1 MSWGP
6 FSPTCHR
13 DQRVPQLRTL
23 AAIAYLRLGPHHPLV
38 AELKAAE
45 TDAMAF
51 VRAQELLER
60 LPALQLRHILAT
72 HAAITWPKRGAP

>member
-13 DQRVPQLRTL
+13 EERVPQLRTL

-38 AELKAAE
+38 AELQAAE
-45 TDAMAF
+45 TDAMSF
-51 VRAQELLER
+51 VKAQELVDG
-60 LPALQLRHILAT
+60 LPSLTRRQLLAT
-72 HAAITWPKRGAP
+72 FSAITFRKQR